1 MNAETTQ
8 QNVKTIEAEA
18 RSRGSASEF
27 EVAYQVRVAIDRI
40 KFAIRHMEHFST
52 PCAEMRDA
60 ALQLLDALNR
70 LETIDRRFQ
79 LRSRTF
85 SGNGDGKT

>member
-8 QNVKTIEAEA
+8 QNVKTIEAEV

-40 KFAIRHMEHFST
+40 KFAIRHMEHFSA
-52 PCAEMRDA
+52 AEMRDA

>member
-8 QNVKTIEAEA
+8 QGVKIIESEV
-18 RSRGSASEF
+18 RSRASASEF

-40 KFAIRHMEHFST
+40 KFASRDVVDFST

-60 ALQLLDALNR
+60 ALQFLDAL
-70 LETIDRRFQ
+70 DRVWSKNQAARE
-79 LRSRTF
+79 
-85 SGNGDGKT
+85 